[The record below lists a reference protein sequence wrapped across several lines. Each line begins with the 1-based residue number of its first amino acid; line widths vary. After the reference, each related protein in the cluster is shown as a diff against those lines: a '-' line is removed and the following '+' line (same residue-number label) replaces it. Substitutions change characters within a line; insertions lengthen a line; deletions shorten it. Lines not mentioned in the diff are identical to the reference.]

1 MPNYVRWRETGATYF
16 FTVVTLNRR
25 RFLTADTARACLREA
40 RLATR
45 GDDRFAR
52 EAGWVLP
59 DHLHC
64 LWALPEE
71 DSDYSVRWGRL
82 KSEFSRLYR
91 ERGGQEGPRNPSRC
105 VRGERGFWQRRF
117 WEHRIRE
124 EKDFARHFDYIHY
137 NPVKHG
143 LVEWPE
149 QWPWST
155 FRRYARLGWYET
167 DWGRKSSPC
176 LDDMT
181 VEGE

>member
-16 FTVVTLNRR
+16 FTVVTFDRR
-25 RFLTADTARACLREA
+25 RFLTTDTARACLREA
-40 RLATR
+40 WLAMR
-45 GDDRFAR
+45 DDYPFTLDAVC
-52 EAGWVLP
+52 VLP

-64 LWALPEE
+64 LWTLPEE
-71 DSDYSVRWGRL
+71 DSNYSVRWGRL
-82 KSEFSRLYR
+82 KSGFSRLYR
-91 ERGGQEGPRNPSRC
+91 ARGGQEGLRNPSRRA
-105 VRGERGFWQRRF
+105 RGERGFWQRRF

-143 LVEWPE
+143 LVAWPE

-155 FRRYARLGWYET
+155 FHRYARLGWYET
-167 DWGRKSSPC
+167 DWGRDPPPG

-181 VEGE
+181 VQGE